1 MKITRDNYE
10 IYFLDYLDSNLD
22 ETLVDEFIEFLKQ
35 NPDLKEEL
43 QLFECVTVPNEETAF
58 SGKQKLY
65 KAADDSPE
73 VNEQRIIAWMEGDL
87 SPEESDSFEE
97 WMNAHPE
104 DRKTVD
110 LFLSTKL
117 EADLAI
123 QYPDKINL
131 YRQPAIRA
139 WFIRSAR
146 VAAVLMVAMAIWGL
160 WPDDLSE
167 LGVDKVVVQTL
178 PESASTLP
186 HESISEPTANE
197 NSSEKSEQASTSQK
211 YADISVNQSEPPTS
225 RPERP
230 FETDEVTKQREPL
243 EFAKLQPREA
253 LLTSAEFEP
262 VLADIN
268 LTTIVT
274 QHEEVFEDLPVQE
287 KIATRLGVNNFS
299 FSKLVK
305 SGLQVASN
313 ISNSRITYETD
324 PTGEIVALSLD
335 TRVLGLHIPVGK
347 E

>member
-58 SGKQKLY
+58 SGKHRLY
-65 KAADDSPE
+65 KAVDESPE

-87 SPEESDSFEE
+87 SPEESESFEE

-104 DRKTVD
+104 DRKTAD
-110 LFLSTKL
+110 LYLSTKL

-146 VAAVLMVAMAIWGL
+146 VAAVLLVAMAIWGL
-160 WPDDLSE
+160 WPDDLSD
-167 LGVDKVVVQTL
+167 LGVDQVVVQTL
-178 PESASTLP
+178 PEPASTLAP
-186 HESISEPTANE
+186 RVINEPTQNE
-197 NSSEKSEQASTSQK
+197 NSTEKSEQASSGQK
-211 YADISVNQSEPPTS
+211 YADIIVNQSEPPTS
-225 RPERP
+225 RPERT
-230 FETDEVTKQREPL
+230 FETDEVTDQREPL
-243 EFAKLQPREA
+243 EFERLQPREA
-253 LLTSAEFEP
+253 LISSVELEP

-274 QHEEVFEDLPVQE
+274 QHEEAFEDLPVQE
-287 KIATRLGVNNFS
+287 KIATRLGVNNFT